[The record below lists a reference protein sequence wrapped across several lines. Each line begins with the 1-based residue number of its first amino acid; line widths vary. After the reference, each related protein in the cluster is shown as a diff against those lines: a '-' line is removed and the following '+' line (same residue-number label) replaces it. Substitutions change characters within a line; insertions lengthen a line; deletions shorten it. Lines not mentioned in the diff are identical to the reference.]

1 MSSDEQVPS
10 GIDPN
15 VPSVARMYDYYL
27 GGKDNYLAD
36 REAADK
42 VIAISREVGN
52 DVRLAARAN
61 RAFLG
66 RAVTMLTG
74 LGIRQFVDIGT
85 GLPTQENV
93 HQVVLREAPDAQIVY
108 VDNDPIVLV
117 HARALL
123 ADNPRTVV
131 LEGDLRD
138 PEALL
143 ADPALRS
150 RIDFD
155 QPIALI
161 MCAILQFVS
170 DDADVT
176 RITRRLCES
185 LPSGSH
191 VIISHVFPGEGHD
204 DELAGVDGL
213 YSRTTAG
220 GFTFRSRAQIGSLFA
235 GAELLPPGLAPVE
248 DWRQDGGGDF
258 DFGRATYLG
267 GVARVR

>member
-1 MSSDEQVPS
+1 MSTEEQVPA

-27 GGKDNYLAD
+27 GGKDNYVSD
-36 REAADK
+36 REAAEK

-66 RAVTMLTG
+66 RAAGMLAG
-74 LGIRQFVDIGT
+74 MGVRQFIDIGT

-93 HQVVLREAPDAQIVY
+93 HQVVLREAPDAQVVY

-138 PEALL
+138 PDALL
-143 ADPALRS
+143 ADPALRA

-155 QPIALI
+155 RPVALI

-170 DDADVT
+170 DDEEIA
-176 RITRRLCES
+176 RIVGRLRGS

-191 VIISHVFPGEGHD
+191 IVISHVFPGEGHD
-204 DELAGVDGL
+204 DELAEVDGL
-213 YSRTTAG
+213 YSRTSPG
-220 GFTFRSRAQIGSLFA
+220 NFTFRSRAQIRSILDGT
-235 GAELLPPGLAPVE
+235 ELLPPGLAPVE
-248 DWRQDGGGDF
+248 DWQPGGDGDF
-258 DFGRATYLG
+258 DFSRATYLG
-267 GVARVR
+267 AVGRVS